1 MQEVYLYELYHQLG
15 IKSTYVPSFED
26 GNEKYVVDAA
36 TNLDK
41 LELEQKQQEQ
51 KVELDS
57 RPLKPQ
63 TYHPPPP
70 KESLLPKKLITVV
83 GSSFLSTT
91 LAVATGAF
99 PSEGRWIE
107 RVLSSSFD
115 AGSVDGHVKNPHE
128 LVFEDSVRRTA
139 SSLIDD
145 WEIQQLSLPLGW
157 KCNETDHTPDLVEAL
172 VPEKCYRVDSP
183 STTPDDPKILEQCRN
198 EIHIAEDS
206 TPWTCGAM
214 CGRDQYN
221 GYALYP
227 ERFFVNI
234 TSHIEWYLSR
244 GVDITVVLPMR
255 DHSISMKEKLKDD
268 CLMDARA
275 EKDNEM
281 ALAIKKE
288 AYKKYGK
295 HGSLL
300 KSGDKERVIAVSYEG
315 LLGLK
320 EVYLFDLYHQLGI
333 NSTYSP
339 AFIDDN
345 AKYVTSQSQSNFWK
359 QRFMG
364 HRRGHEKKHPER
376 GHEERHPE
384 RGMEKG
390 LPSSDGQNS
399 QSSENSRKQRHQR
412 GHKKR
417 APKEG
422 QGKRSRFF
430 RWSER
435 PEQSEQ

>member
-1 MQEVYLYELYHQLG
+1 MR
-15 IKSTYVPSFED
+15 STS
-26 GNEKYVVDAA
+26 
-36 TNLDK
+36 
-41 LELEQKQQEQ
+41 QKTAH
-51 KVELDS
+51 L
-57 RPLKPQ
+57 
-63 TYHPPPP
+63 
-70 KESLLPKKLITVV
+70 
-83 GSSFLSTT
+83 
-91 LAVATGAF
+91 
-99 PSEGRWIE
+99 
-107 RVLSSSFD
+107 
-115 AGSVDGHVKNPHE
+115 GHVVPCVE
-128 LVFEDSVRRTA
+128 
-139 SSLIDD
+139 
-145 WEIQQLSLPLGW
+145 
-157 KCNETDHTPDLVEAL
+157 ETNTMDMLCT
-172 VPEKCYRVDSP
+172 
-183 STTPDDPKILEQCRN
+183 
-198 EIHIAEDS
+198 
-206 TPWTCGAM
+206 
-214 CGRDQYN
+214 
-221 GYALYP
+221 
-227 ERFFVNI
+227 RFFVNI

-412 GHKKR
+412 GHEKRHPERGHEKRHPERGMEKGLPSSDGQNSQSSENSRKQRHQRGHKKR